1 MQLTLGPIPFFWPKQ
16 QVLEFYEG
24 LLEQPV
30 ERIYLGES
38 VCSKRREMRTQ
49 DWLDMASFLQENGKQ
64 VVLSTLTLIEAE
76 SELKQLKR
84 LCEQGQFLVEA
95 NDMGAVQ
102 LLSQQGVP
110 FVTGSAINIYNGRSL
125 RRLQQAGMQRWNLPV
140 ELSQTSLRDTI
151 AQAEELSAN
160 PLPEVEVLA
169 YGYLPLAYAA
179 RCFTARHRNLPK
191 DDCSFCCIEYPQG
204 IPLASQNGEQLFVM
218 NGIQT
223 LSAKRYDLLDQIEV
237 MREIGVDAVRISPT
251 APDMSEVIQRYNKA
265 INASQT
271 NAPETGGMISLIAD
285 DANCNGYWF
294 GQPGMNHQT
303 NQIPAP

>member
-1 MQLTLGPIPFFWPKQ
+1 MQLTLGPIPFFWPQQ
-16 QVLEFYEG
+16 QVLDFYEG
-24 LLEQPV
+24 LLKQPI

-49 DWLDMASFLQENGKQ
+49 DWLDMASFLQDNGKQ

-84 LCEQGQFLVEA
+84 LCEQGQLLVEA

-110 FVTGSAINIYNGRSL
+110 FITGAAINIYNGRSL

-140 ELSQTSLRDTI
+140 ELSQTSLRDTMH
-151 AQAEELSAN
+151 QAKELTTDA
-160 PLPEVEVLA
+160 LPEVEVFA
-169 YGYLPLAYAA
+169 YGYLPLAFAA
-179 RCFTARHRNLPK
+179 RCFTARHRNLLK

-204 IPLASQNGEQLFVM
+204 IPLASQNGEHLFIM

-223 LSAKRYDLLDQIEV
+223 LSAKCYDLIDQINV
-237 MREIGVDAVRISPT
+237 MQELGVDALRISPT
-251 APDMSEVIQRYNKA
+251 STDMSDVIQRYHQA
-265 INASQT
+265 IHSSEADT
-271 NAPETGGMISLIAD
+271 HGFIPLIAS

-294 GQPGMNHQT
+294 GQPGMNQQLSADH
-303 NQIPAP
+303 